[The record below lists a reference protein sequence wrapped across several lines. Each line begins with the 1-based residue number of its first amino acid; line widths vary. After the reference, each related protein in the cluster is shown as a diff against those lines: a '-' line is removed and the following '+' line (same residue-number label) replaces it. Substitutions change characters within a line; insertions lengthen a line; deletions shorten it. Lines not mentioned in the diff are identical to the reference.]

1 METATAVR
9 NEKNENVVLC
19 DVPRSGNDVYRIS
32 RNVYKGE
39 RYVDIRIF
47 FRSKGDAT
55 LLVPTTKGVCFPEKI
70 REDIIAGLI
79 LARKAPEVQCP
90 EGEQFRSVKILEVPV
105 SQTEIF
111 RISKGSGTQNA
122 FVNIQKFF
130 QTKKDGAFVPSKTK
144 GVSIL
149 GTSLDEV
156 ITGLMRTESDH
167 AA

>member
-1 METATAVR
+1 METATAVQ
-9 NEKNENVVLC
+9 NEQTQNVVLC
-19 DVPRSGNDVYRIS
+19 DVPKSGNDVYRIS

-47 FRSKGDAT
+47 FRSKADTT

-79 LARKAPEVQCP
+79 FARKASGVECP
-90 EGEQFRSVKILEVPV
+90 KGEQFRSVKVCEVPI
-105 SQTEIF
+105 SATEHY
-111 RISKGSGTQNA
+111 RISKGAGSKNA
-122 FVNIQKFF
+122 YVDIRKFF
-130 QTKKDGAFVPSKTK
+130 QTQKDGAFVPSKTK

-149 GTSLDEV
+149 EGSLDEV
-156 ITGLMRTESDH
+156 IMGLMRTESEH

>member
-1 METATAVR
+1 METATAVQ
-9 NEKNENVVLC
+9 NEKTENVVLC

-47 FRSKGDAT
+47 FRSKADAA

-79 LARKAPEVQCP
+79 LARKAPEVECP
-90 EGEQFRSVKILEVPV
+90 KGEQFRSVKILEVPL
-105 SQTEIF
+105 SETEQF
-111 RISKGSGTQNA
+111 RISKGAGSKNA
-122 FVNIQKFF
+122 YVDIRKFF
-130 QTKKDGAFVPSKTK
+130 QAQKDGAFVPSKTK

-149 GTSLDEV
+149 GASLDEV
-156 ITGLMRTESDH
+156 ITGLMRAEPDH

>member
-9 NEKNENVVLC
+9 NEKTENVVLL
-19 DVPRSGNDVYRIS
+19 DVPRTGNEVYRIS

-47 FRSKGDAT
+47 FRSKADAA

-90 EGEQFRSVKILEVPV
+90 EGEQFRSVKILEIPL
-105 SQTEIF
+105 SETEQF
-111 RISKGSGTQNA
+111 RISKGSGSKNS
-122 FVNIQKFF
+122 FVDISKFLC
-130 QTKKDGAFVPSKTK
+130 A
-144 GVSIL
+144 VS
-149 GTSLDEV
+149 
-156 ITGLMRTESDH
+156 R
-167 AA
+167 